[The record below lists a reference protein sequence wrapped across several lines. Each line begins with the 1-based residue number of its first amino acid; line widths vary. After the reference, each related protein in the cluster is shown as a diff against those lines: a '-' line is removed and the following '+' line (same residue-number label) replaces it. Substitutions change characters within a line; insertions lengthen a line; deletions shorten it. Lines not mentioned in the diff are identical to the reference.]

1 VTVSLSPRAQPAA
14 RRPSHATVPAP
25 ARSAPEPPLWTVT
38 IDHGGDPLGDDF
50 DARHLDALVR
60 RLGRRVAAVSH
71 RPHRFTT
78 TIRLHGADAL
88 AAATEAAR
96 LVEETAREV
105 GLPAWP
111 LVHVEVERRG

>member
-1 VTVSLSPRAQPAA
+1 VTVSLSPPA
-14 RRPSHATVPAP
+14 RRPRPAAPTAP
-25 ARSAPEPPLWTVT
+25 ARAATPEPPLWTVT
-38 IDHGGDPLGDDF
+38 IDHGGDPLGADF
-50 DARHLDALVR
+50 DARHLDALVQ

-78 TIRLHGADAL
+78 TIRLHDTDAL
-88 AAATEAAR
+88 AAATQAAR